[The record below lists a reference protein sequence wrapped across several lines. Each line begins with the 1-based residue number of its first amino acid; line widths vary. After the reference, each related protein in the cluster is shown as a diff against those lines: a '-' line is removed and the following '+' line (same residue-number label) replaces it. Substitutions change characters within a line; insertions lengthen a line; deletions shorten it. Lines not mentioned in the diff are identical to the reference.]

1 MYVCICVYACVHP
14 CTVHVCVL
22 YVCAFVL
29 MCTSCLL
36 YVYVCVCLSVH
47 PPVQYVQK
55 VCLGVGILGSCIFVS
70 ILPGTEC
77 EV

>member
-1 MYVCICVYACVHP
+1 MYVCMCVYACVRP

-29 MCTSCLL
+29 MCTSCVL

-55 VCLGVGILGSCIFVS
+55 VSGCGHSWKLYICVNTSWHRV
-70 ILPGTEC
+70 
-77 EV
+77 